1 MKHHCKE
8 VLERAYLYLD
18 GEGLTEAQ
26 RIDIETHL
34 EDCGPCL
41 ESYGVEREIVTV
53 IIARLRGAQRCPDAL
68 KQRISTAL
76 EEA

>member
-18 GEGLTEAQ
+18 GEGLTEVQ
-26 RIDIETHL
+26 RIEIETHL
-34 EDCGPCL
+34 DDCGPCL

-68 KQRISTAL
+68 KERISAAL
-76 EEA
+76 EQA

>member
-1 MKHHCKE
+1 MKHRCKE
-8 VLERAYLYLD
+8 VLQQAYLYLD

-26 RIDIETHL
+26 RIEIETHL

-53 IIARLRGAQRCPDAL
+53 IIARLRGAHRCPDAL
-68 KQRISTAL
+68 KERISMAL